1 MLREAYDL
9 GYLRYETHE
18 ALEIMREICRGPY
31 PSSSKLT
38 PREEK
43 MPFFRT
49 KHLDRGIIN

>member
-38 PREEK
+38 PKEEK
-43 MPFFRT
+43 MPFFKT